1 MFVHQE
7 KCPRKIH
14 FKTQCA
20 VASAG
25 EPEMSLPD
33 LVNDQVALV
42 FCGGTLIFAFVMF
55 TLSACTLVSIQ
66 NLNFKFEIKNG
77 RLFVFIY
84 LT

>member
-33 LVNDQVALV
+33 LVNDQVASCIL
-42 FCGGTLIFAFVMF
+42 
-55 TLSACTLVSIQ
+55 CTALRAMMG
-66 NLNFKFEIKNG
+66 EH
-77 RLFVFIY
+77 
-84 LT
+84 